1 MFYKLSS
8 LGQKSCKIQRQRKLE
23 NRAEN
28 GLGEATFIATFT
40 LSKAMSPRGCKAKQ
54 LGNDKASIFSNFVR
68 EGFCSKLVFFLL
80 SASAY
85 YACAIVLSIMHLY
98 YLYPPTLTS
107 KPMKFK
113 GAISISLI
121 QL

>member
-54 LGNDKASIFSNFVR
+54 LGNDIERAFI
-68 EGFCSKLVFFLL
+68 
-80 SASAY
+80 
-85 YACAIVLSIMHLY
+85 
-98 YLYPPTLTS
+98 PTLS
-107 KPMKFK
+107 GRAF
-113 GAISISLI
+113 IVN
-121 QL
+121 